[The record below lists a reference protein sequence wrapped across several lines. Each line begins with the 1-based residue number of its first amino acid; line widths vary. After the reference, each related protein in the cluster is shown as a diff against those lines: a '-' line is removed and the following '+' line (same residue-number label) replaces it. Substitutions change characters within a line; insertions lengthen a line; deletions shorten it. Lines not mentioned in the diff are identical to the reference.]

1 IAYAIS
7 RAIYNRYFHPYS
19 CFPGP
24 FLASITD
31 VWYFWR
37 VRHGLAGH
45 NDLLLHEKY
54 GPMVRITPGQ
64 ILISDPAAI
73 ETTYG
78 PGNVF
83 PKAEFYSGF
92 DPSISPRAGSFEER
106 DEAKH
111 SIRRRIVAPLYT
123 QASILQFEPCVDR
136 LIALF
141 YERMELLAEA
151 KVEFDMSVWLRKYTF
166 DVVGEIFYGRKGG
179 FGFIRD
185 GIDYNNWCALMVT
198 MPPLSSAITYIAKPL
213 RPSVFAAEMIYPS
226 TRTGA
231 RGFFEVI
238 TQSHKA
244 VQQRVQER
252 TAQQQSDK
260 KSKNDLLNRL
270 LDLVNTSPDPKKH
283 WTELDVTA
291 EIWTM
296 IWAGSDTTAIAL
308 TSIFYHLHKNPT
320 TLATLRH
327 EIDQAFA
334 ENRLSYPLRFSDCIK
349 LPYLHS
355 VIREAMRKHS
365 SLGLGLP
372 RIVPPSG
379 SIICSQRFPAGQGVT
394 MSACVINFDKRI
406 FGEDAQHFIPER
418 WTRNGVE
425 KANEMERHMLQFGHG
440 PRICMGKHITTIE
453 MYKLLPTI
461 LRDFEFVGLEDGK
474 KTWKVFGGWFHHQIG
489 VD

>member
-1 IAYAIS
+1 MPTPSFKLLDSTTIFEAIQIATASVIAYAVS

-19 CFPGP
+19 RFPGP
-24 FLASITD
+24 FLASISD

-45 NDLLLHEKY
+45 NDLRLHAKY

-64 ILISDPAAI
+64 IQISDPAAI
-73 ETTYG
+73 ETVYG

-92 DPSISPRAGSFEER
+92 DPSIGPRAGNFEER

-111 SIRRRIVAPLYT
+111 SVRRRIVAPLYT

-141 YERMELLAEA
+141 YEKMDFL
-151 KVEFDMSVWLRKYTF
+151 VEEKAGFDMSAWLRKYTF
-166 DVVGEIFYGRKGG
+166 DVVGEIFYGRQGG
-179 FGFIRD
+179 FGFIGD
-185 GIDYNNWCALMVT
+185 DIDYNNWCALMVT
-198 MPPLSSAITYIAKPL
+198 MPPLSSAITYISKPL
-213 RPSVFAAEMIYPS
+213 RPMIFAAEMIYPS

-244 VQQRVQER
+244 VKQRLQER
-252 TAQQQSDK
+252 ATQQSK
-260 KSKNDLLNRL
+260 PKNDLLNRL

-320 TLATLRH
+320 TLEKLRH

-334 ENRLSYPLRFSDCIK
+334 EGRLTYPLRFSACTK
-349 LPYLHS
+349 LPYLHA
-355 VIREAMRKHS
+355 VVREAMRMHS

-372 RIVPPSG
+372 RVVPPG
-379 SIICSQRFPAGQGVT
+379 GETICGEFFPEGQGVI
-394 MSACVINFDKRI
+394 MNACVINFDKNI
-406 FGEDAQHFIPER
+406 FGEDADQFIPER
-418 WTRNGVE
+418 WTRSGVE
-425 KANEMERHMLQFGHG
+425 KANEMERHMLQFGDENATVEI
-440 PRICMGKHITTIE
+440 PEGKWRE
-453 MYKLLPTI
+453 
-461 LRDFEFVGLEDGK
+461 E
-474 KTWKVFGGWFHHQIG
+474 
-489 VD
+489 